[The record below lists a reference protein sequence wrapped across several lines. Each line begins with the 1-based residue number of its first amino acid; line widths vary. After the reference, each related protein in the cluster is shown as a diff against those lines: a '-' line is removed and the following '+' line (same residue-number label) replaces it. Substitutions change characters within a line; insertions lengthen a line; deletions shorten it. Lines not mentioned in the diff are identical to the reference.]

1 MQLLAQRGANTP
13 FVGTG
18 VPTVSFSALSSNA
31 IYDMIISYGGGG
43 GGGGWTGNPNQFN
56 ANGSYTNIK
65 SGALLTNVTIKASGN
80 APVFETIAQT
90 PDSGLLFQIDNNTV
104 PGWHFTGDVFGYSGS
119 FIGAFDGN
127 GSGLTN
133 LSTTATLGWGTNI
146 AGAGMVSN
154 SMPVVQINGVL
165 YVPGTLLAGNLAS
178 AMNPG
183 TTTIYN
189 IRTDTGTAAGTFIE
203 GSIGLNGTRALG
215 IGGYVNDVGSVSN
228 MTVTA
233 YGGFIVNSN
242 AFLTPPTL
250 AEGDAWFFTS
260 NAIPHV
266 RYRLGGVNI
275 TTRLVP

>member
-1 MQLLAQRGANTP
+1 MQLLAQRGANVP

-18 VPTVSFSALSSNA
+18 VPTVSFSALSSNS
-31 IYDMIISYGGGG
+31 IYSMIITYGGGG
-43 GGGGWTGNPNQFN
+43 G
-56 ANGSYTNIK
+56 
-65 SGALLTNVTIKASGN
+65 
-80 APVFETIAQT
+80 
-90 PDSGLLFQIDNNTV
+90 
-104 PGWHFTGDVFGYSGS
+104 
-119 FIGAFDGN
+119 
-127 GSGLTN
+127 
-133 LSTTATLGWGTNI
+133 STDLLGWSTNI
-146 AGAGMVSN
+146 AGAGMISN
-154 SMPVVQINGVL
+154 SMPIVQFNGTL

-178 AMNPG
+178 ALNPG

-189 IRTDTGTAAGTFIE
+189 IRTDTGTAAGTFVE

-215 IGGYVNDVGSVSN
+215 LGGYVNDVGSVSN

-233 YGGFIVNSN
+233 YGGFIVKSN